1 MTSIRQFCVRWWP
14 SALCVALVL
23 YATLSADPAGADELV
38 LFPGADKLIH
48 AIMFGGLAG
57 AIAFDSCRSN
67 PAHCVSRSRM
77 TAIAVGVIIFG
88 ALDEAAQA
96 LLTDTRSAEW
106 LDFAADCTGVAV
118 AWLTA
123 PSAVRKCVEQ
133 SARWRRRR

>member
-1 MTSIRQFCVRWWP
+1 MTSIRQICARWWP
-14 SALCVALVL
+14 SALCVAIIL
-23 YATLSADPAGADELV
+23 YATLSTDPAGADKLQ

-57 AIAFDSCRSN
+57 AIAFDFCRSN
-67 PAHCVSRSRM
+67 PTHRVGRRLM
-77 TAIAVGVIIFG
+77 TAIAIAVITFG

-96 LLTDTRSAEW
+96 MLTDNRSAEW

-123 PSAVRKCVEQ
+123 PAAVRKCVEL